1 MACYGVTLNFK
12 HFVAIL
18 LTSKFTFFC
27 RFHRNRS
34 FSYACKNLVLANG
47 GSDLANRLGL
57 RGEDKSISWLKYELP
72 ELEKTLNNLSM
83 SERAKLKPVM
93 IVGAGLSACDAVH
106 ICRNAGI
113 KVIHVYRKQTAG
125 LDKLLPENIYPEYF
139 EVSFLSLTYFEDILV

>member
-1 MACYGVTLNFK
+1 M
-12 HFVAIL
+12 
-18 LTSKFTFFC
+18 
-27 RFHRNRS
+27 
-34 FSYACKNLVLANG
+34 LANG

-72 ELEKTLNNLSM
+72 ELEKALNNLSM

-93 IVGAGLSACDAVH
+93 IVGAGLSACDAVT

-125 LDKLLPENIYPEYF
+125 LDKLLPENIGP
-139 EVSFLSLTYFEDILV
+139 